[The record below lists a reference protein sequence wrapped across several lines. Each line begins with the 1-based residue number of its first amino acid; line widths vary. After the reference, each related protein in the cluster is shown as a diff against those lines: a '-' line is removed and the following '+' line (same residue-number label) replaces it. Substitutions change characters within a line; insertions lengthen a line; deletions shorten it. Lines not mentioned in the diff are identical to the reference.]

1 MTKES
6 PKKNDISKTS
16 APMMLHGMGQK
27 ALGILR
33 LTLNEKGLSFRE
45 PKETGVMDKTT
56 RTHKEFS
63 HQASELAALNVELAQ
78 ATREKKDEEQEAAPE
93 EDIDWTS

>member
-1 MTKES
+1 
-6 PKKNDISKTS
+6 
-16 APMMLHGMGQK
+16 MMLHGMGQK

-45 PKETGVMDKTT
+45 PKKTGVMDKTT

-63 HQASELAALNVELAQ
+63 H
-78 ATREKKDEEQEAAPE
+78 
-93 EDIDWTS
+93 